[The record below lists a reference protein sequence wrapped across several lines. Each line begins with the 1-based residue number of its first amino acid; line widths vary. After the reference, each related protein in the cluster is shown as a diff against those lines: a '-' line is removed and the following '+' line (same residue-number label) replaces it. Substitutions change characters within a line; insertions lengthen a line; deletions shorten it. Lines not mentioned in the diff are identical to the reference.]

1 MADPFKGFLNMRCS
15 LDEGAG
21 LGRVS
26 SSNPSSTV
34 SHAKH
39 ASAANTGNAISTASA
54 ANTAQNTPQL
64 KSMGVSP
71 LQRYITALVHR
82 AMAPKPH
89 RNDLNFVLVRLL
101 VAHVEVLGLKIECS
115 LPYDW

>member
-26 SSNPSSTV
+26 SSSTV
-34 SHAKH
+34 SHANP
-39 ASAANTGNAISTASA
+39 ANAANTGNAISTASA

-71 LQRYITALVHR
+71 LQRYITPLVHR

-101 VAHVEVLGLKIECS
+101 VAHVEVLRLKIECS